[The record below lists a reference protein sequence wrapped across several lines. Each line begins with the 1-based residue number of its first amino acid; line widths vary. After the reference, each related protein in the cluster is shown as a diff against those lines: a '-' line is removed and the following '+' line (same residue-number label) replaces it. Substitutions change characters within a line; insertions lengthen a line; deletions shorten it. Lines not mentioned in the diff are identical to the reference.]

1 MKQREEDFVDEMF
14 ISSTHDNVLFI
25 TNKGIMYK
33 KKCYE
38 LPEGSKASRGV
49 NIINILLLL
58 KMKISAMIK
67 TTDFDEDKYL
77 VIVTKNGKIKRTN
90 LSAYKM

>member
-1 MKQREEDFVDEMF
+1 
-14 ISSTHDNVLFI
+14 
-25 TNKGIMYK
+25 
-33 KKCYE
+33 
-38 LPEGSKASRGV
+38 
-49 NIINILLLL
+49 
-58 KMKISAMIK
+58 MIK